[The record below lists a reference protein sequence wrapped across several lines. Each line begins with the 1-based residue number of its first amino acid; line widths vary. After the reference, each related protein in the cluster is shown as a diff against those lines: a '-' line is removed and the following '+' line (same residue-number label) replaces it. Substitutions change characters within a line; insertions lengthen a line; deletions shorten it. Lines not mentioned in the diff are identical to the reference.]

1 MRIERKD
8 EMNITHN
15 SHKKIS
21 KKDYT
26 IMYNTAVIKGWGFT
40 STRHSTNCSQFK
52 EKGVPGI
59 PHFKMAHK
67 KTTPVEM
74 SCKNARPYD
83 WCQKQN
89 GKKDQ

>member
-15 SHKKIS
+15 SHKKSQKRIIQSCTIQLLLKGEGSHQPGIALIVHSSRKKECQASLIS
-21 KKDYT
+21 KWHT
-26 IMYNTAVIKGWGFT
+26 
-40 STRHSTNCSQFK
+40 
-52 EKGVPGI
+52 
-59 PHFKMAHK
+59 K